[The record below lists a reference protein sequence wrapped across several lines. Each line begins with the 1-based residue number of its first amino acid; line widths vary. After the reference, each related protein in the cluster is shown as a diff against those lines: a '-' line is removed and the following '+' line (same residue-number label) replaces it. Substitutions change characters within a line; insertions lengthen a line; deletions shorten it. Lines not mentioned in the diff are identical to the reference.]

1 MPAPRALPL
10 LQGTLELLILE
21 ALRGGQP
28 LHGFEILRW
37 IYDRS
42 GSALTIEE
50 GSLYPALHRM
60 EDRKWITAEWGV
72 SDRGRR
78 AKYYR
83 IASSGRRQLIQEE
96 STWLAYVDAVSRLVR
111 AAQAATA

>member
-1 MPAPRALPL
+1 MARDTLPL
-10 LQGTLELLILE
+10 IQGTLELLILE
-21 ALRGGQP
+21 ALRRGDA

-37 IYDRS
+37 LYDS
-42 GSALTIEE
+42 SDTALTIEE

-60 EDRKWITAEWGV
+60 EQRGWITAEWGI

-83 IASSGRRQLIQEE
+83 LATAGRKQLAREE
-96 STWLAYVDAVSRLVR
+96 KHWLAYVSMMSRILH
-111 AAQAATA
+111 AAGATA

>member
-1 MPAPRALPL
+1 MPPRPLPL

-21 ALRGGQP
+21 ALRSRQP

-37 IYDRS
+37 IYDKS
-42 GSALTIEE
+42 GSVLTIEE

-60 EDRKWITAEWGV
+60 EDRKWITSEWGV
-72 SDRGRR
+72 SERGRR

-83 IASSGRRQLIQEE
+83 IAPAGRKQLVQEE
-96 STWLAYVDAVSRLVR
+96 RTWLAYVDAVSRLLL
-111 AAQAATA
+111 AAQVTPA